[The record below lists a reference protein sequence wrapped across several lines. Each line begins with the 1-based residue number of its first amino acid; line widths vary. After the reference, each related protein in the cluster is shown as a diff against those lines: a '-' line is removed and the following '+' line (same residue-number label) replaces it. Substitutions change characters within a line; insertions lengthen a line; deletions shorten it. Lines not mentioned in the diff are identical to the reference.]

1 MMDRLDFE
9 ESALKSVD
17 MSLSPSVAD
26 FRSESP
32 ASESKKAPSNVRTI
46 LSRISY
52 VCWSAKQRLL
62 SISSIFTFLLR
73 GSFGAKRV
81 C

>member
-17 MSLSPSVAD
+17 LSLSPSVAD

-32 ASESKKAPSNVRTI
+32 EKATLNVRTVPF
-46 LSRISY
+46 RISY
-52 VCWSAKQRLL
+52 MR
-62 SISSIFTFLLR
+62 
-73 GSFGAKRV
+73 
-81 C
+81 